1 MQLIEGSSRRRGDG
15 GHWELITNH
24 WDPPIHVIK
33 LNGFG
38 VKHNASPTERLESCI
53 SKDSCL
59 SRTRFLM
66 LMRIRS

>member
-33 LNGFG
+33 LNG
-38 VKHNASPTERLESCI
+38 SE
-53 SKDSCL
+53 
-59 SRTRFLM
+59 
-66 LMRIRS
+66 